1 MAGLDTFTAK
11 LELLISQLPEST
23 LDNVEIAAMDAQDLL
38 QQRLQEQG
46 VDAQGNP
53 WRPYSDEYQK
63 QKQKAG
69 KYSGKVDFTLQDRM
83 INNIG
88 LVVKEYRG
96 KQAFVVIKPRSK
108 ENQDKLTGLSE
119 GRPSG
124 MVPDYNRK
132 GKDGK
137 TIRVTSYFT
146 KGTKGRGLI
155 MELSKR
161 EEDLI
166 RKTFI
171 ERMTNYVKGVLE

>member
-1 MAGLDTFTAK
+1 MAGLDIFIGK
-11 LELLISQLPEST
+11 LEVLIAELPAST
-23 LDNVEIAAMDAQDLL
+23 LDNVEIAAMDAQALL

-46 VDAQGNP
+46 VDVQGTP
-53 WRPYSDEYQK
+53 WRPYSEEYRK
-63 QKQKAG
+63 QKEKAG

-83 INNIG
+83 LNNIG

-96 KQAFVVIKPRSK
+96 KQALVVIKPRSK

-124 MVPDYNRK
+124 MVPDHNRK

-146 KGTKGRGLI
+146 KGTQGRGLI
-155 MELSKR
+155 MELSKK

-166 RKTFI
+166 RRTFI
-171 ERMTNYVKGVLE
+171 ARMTNEIKERLA

>member
-1 MAGLDTFTAK
+1 MGSLDAFIGK
-11 LELLISQLPEST
+11 LEVLIAELPSTT
-23 LDNVEIAAMDAQDLL
+23 LDNVEIAAMDAQALL

-46 VDAQGNP
+46 TDADGNP
-53 WRPYSDEYQK
+53 WRPYSPEYQK
-63 QKQKAG
+63 QKEKAG

-83 INNIG
+83 LNNIG
-88 LVVKEYRG
+88 LVVKQYRG
-96 KQAFVVIKPRSK
+96 SEALVVIKPRSK
-108 ENQDKLTGLSE
+108 ENQDKLTGLSD

-124 MVPDYNRK
+124 MVPDHNRK

-137 TIRVTSYFT
+137 TIRVSSYFT
-146 KGTKGRGLI
+146 KGTQGRGLI

-171 ERMTNYVKGVLE
+171 QRMTNDIKQYFE